1 MEAALSDL
9 GGSKAWCGQDT
20 DPPPVPHRA
29 LGKGALGIFAAVAVR
44 VTCGV
49 DSLKADPG
57 GRFST

>member
-1 MEAALSDL
+1 M
-9 GGSKAWCGQDT
+9 AWSGHG
-20 DPPPVPHRA
+20 PPVPHRT
-29 LGKGALGIFAAVAVR
+29 LGKGALGIFAAVAIR